1 MIWHTIIKWQHN
13 GPIGSTSMP
22 QALPVLRMLT
32 LITDIYLLAK
42 PKEKASSW
50 NPHSQVT
57 YTIITYCILEK
68 NNYNLFWISVQECS
82 IFFAG
87 KLHHFLGPI
96 IIRYLLS
103 CVSGLS
109 TTQNM
114 GHGPFPYLLLWN
126 HFGIRIYK
134 TMSFEGRTF
143 WYFSSQTFQY
153 VLIYKL

>member
-1 MIWHTIIKWQHN
+1 MVWYTIIKWHHN
-13 GPIGSTSMP
+13 GPVASTSMLQP
-22 QALPVLRMLT
+22 LPVLRMLT
-32 LITDIYLLAK
+32 LITEICLLAK
-42 PKEKASSW
+42 PKEKASLW

-57 YTIITYCILEK
+57 YAITTYCILEK
-68 NNYNLFWISVQECS
+68 NNYNLFWIPMQECS

-87 KLHHFLGPI
+87 KLHHFLVPT

-103 CVSGLS
+103 CVSRLS
-109 TTQNM
+109 TTQNT

-126 HFGIRIYK
+126 HFRIRIYK
-134 TMSFEGRTF
+134 IRSFEGRTF